1 MTWSLRSLRLRFIA
15 GTAVGLL
22 IISFAYGVFAIY
34 VQNSLQARYASE
46 WMEREIDFFTAFS
59 EDENGKLL
67 FRPFRNDLRSRIYA
81 LWAYDDD
88 DNVLW
93 SSRELPEFA
102 AKMQSQWL
110 DKPGLYEIES
120 TALLPGS
127 RDSEGVEIAATQLQ
141 GHDEF
146 SYYVL
151 VKHYPA
157 RGDQPA
163 LRLVLIDTTP
173 QEREENAF
181 FWRTLRNVTL
191 LNLFILLPLVWIAA
205 RWSLL
210 PIARL
215 ARAVSKLEKGEGQRL
230 DFIPPVELSRLVN
243 NLNLLLQQQR
253 RQVERYRH
261 SLGDLAHSI
270 KTPLAVL
277 QTSFHTLREHPDLMR
292 EQEPL
297 LLEQVS
303 RIDQQIGYYLRRA
316 TASRDLGL
324 IRQQHDLQSL
334 IAPLCRALQKVY
346 DRKGVVLTLDCP
358 DNLHFYGDRN
368 DFQEMVGNIIE
379 NACKYCL
386 EYVLVRC
393 EQQPEGLLIRIED
406 DGPGVPVNRRE
417 QILQRGVRIDTLK
430 PGQGIGLA
438 VVCDILESY
447 GGQMSIQASDLGGAC
462 FSLLFRSDTA
472 RTQPAKAQ
480 Q

>member
-1 MTWSLRSLRLRFIA
+1 MSWSLRSLRLRFIA
-15 GTAVGLL
+15 GTAAGLL
-22 IISFAYGVFAIY
+22 LISFAYGVFAIY
-34 VQNSLQARYASE
+34 VQNSLQARYATE
-46 WMEREIDFFTAFS
+46 WMGREIDFFTAFI
-59 EDENGKLL
+59 EDDSGKLH

-81 LWAYDDD
+81 LWAYDEAG
-88 DNVLW
+88 NVLW

-102 AKMQSQWL
+102 AKLQPAWL
-110 DKPGLYEIES
+110 DKPGLYEIEHP
-120 TALLPGS
+120 TLLPGS
-127 RDSEGVEIAATQLQ
+127 RDQEGVEIPSSSVQH
-141 GHDEF
+141 HDEF

-157 RGDQPA
+157 HGDQQP

-181 FWRTLRNVTL
+181 FWHTLRNVTL
-191 LNLFILLPLVWIAA
+191 LNLFILLPLVWVAA

-230 DFIPPVELSRLVN
+230 DFIPPAELSRLVN

-253 RQVERYRH
+253 RQLERYRH

-277 QTSFHTLREHPDLMR
+277 QTSFHSLRGHPERMR

-297 LLEQVS
+297 LLEQIS

-324 IRQQHDLQSL
+324 IRQQHELKNL
-334 IAPLCRALQKVY
+334 IAPLCSALQKVY
-346 DRKGVVLTLDCP
+346 DRKGVVLTLSCP
-358 DNLHFYGDRN
+358 EDLFFYGDRN
-368 DFQEMVGNIIE
+368 DFQEMVGNVIE

-386 EYVLVRC
+386 EYVQVRC
-393 EQQPEGLLIRIED
+393 TQADNMLVIQIED
-406 DGPGVPVNRRE
+406 DGPGVPDNRRQ

-447 GGQMSIQASDLGGAC
+447 EGQMLIDVSELGGARFTLC
-462 FSLLFRSDTA
+462 FKLTSRPHGKKD
-472 RTQPAKAQ
+472 RT
-480 Q
+480 